1 MADNPNADPKAST
14 KADTPHQS
22 PLRDPRD
29 RLGAVLAQSDAQRAA
44 TRELKDALKS
54 DTGDPLFPL
63 PANSDS
69 KLWIVIMLV
78 GLAAAAAV
86 AIVRFLR

>member
-1 MADNPNADPKAST
+1 MANNPDADPRANPE
-14 KADTPHQS
+14 ADAPRQS

-29 RLGAVLAQSDAQRAA
+29 RVGAVLAQSDAQRAA
-44 TRELKDALKS
+44 TRDLKDALES
-54 DTGDPLFPL
+54 DSGDPLFPL
-63 PANSDS
+63 PANPDS

-78 GLAAAAAV
+78 GLSAAAAV

>member
-1 MADNPNADPKAST
+1 MPNNPNADSNANRQT
-14 KADTPHQS
+14 DTPSQS

-63 PANSDS
+63 PANPDS

-78 GLAAAAAV
+78 GLVAAAAV